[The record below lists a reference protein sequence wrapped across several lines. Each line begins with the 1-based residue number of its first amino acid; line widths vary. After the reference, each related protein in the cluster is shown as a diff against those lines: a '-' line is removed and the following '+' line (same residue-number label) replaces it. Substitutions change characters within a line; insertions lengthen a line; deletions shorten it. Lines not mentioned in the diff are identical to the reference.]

1 LTEASPTPAQP
12 SPGSPA
18 AVLRCG
24 ELPDQALADLLKPWQ
39 LEVVLVSEGAELPG
53 SFWGDPE
60 AGLIANRLYVR
71 PTTPVQS
78 ALHEAC
84 HYICMDAK
92 RRARLHTDAGGGY
105 DEENAVCYLQILLA
119 GQLPGMGQARMLLD
133 MDRWGY
139 TFRLGSARAWF
150 EEDADDARNWLQQ
163 RGLIDAAGRPTGRL
177 RQDQSLP
184 GER

>member
-1 LTEASPTPAQP
+1 MRSDKLTEATPTTALHALD
-12 SPGSPA
+12 SPA
-18 AVLRCG
+18 TVLTCG
-24 ELPDQALADLLKPWQ
+24 ELPDEALADLLKPWQ
-39 LEVVLVSEGAELPG
+39 LDIVLVNATAELPG

-60 AGLIANRLYVR
+60 AGLIANRLYIR

-84 HYICMDAK
+84 HYICMDAT

-105 DEENAVCYLQILLA
+105 DEENAVFYLQILLA
-119 GQLPGMGQARMLLD
+119 GALPGMGRERMLLD

-150 EEDADDARNWLQQ
+150 EEDAGDARDWLQQ
-163 RGLIDAAGRPTGRL
+163 QGLIDARARPTGRL
-177 RQDQSLP
+177 RQD
-184 GER
+184 